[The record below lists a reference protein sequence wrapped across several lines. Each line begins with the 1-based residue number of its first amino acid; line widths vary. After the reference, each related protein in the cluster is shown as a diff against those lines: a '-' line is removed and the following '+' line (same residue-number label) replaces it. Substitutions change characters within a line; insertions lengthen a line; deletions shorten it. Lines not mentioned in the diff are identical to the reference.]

1 MDIMSAETRSR
12 VMSRIRGRDTKPEM
26 AVRRYL
32 HARGLR
38 YALDD
43 KTLPGRPDLVFR
55 SRKVAVFVHGCFW
68 HGHRGCKTWRT
79 PQSRTEYWRTKITGN
94 QQRDDRVIRRLRRD
108 GWHVRVVWACQLSE
122 GRLNQL
128 YQAIVNRPPM

>member
-1 MDIMSAETRSR
+1 MSVEMRSR

-38 YALDD
+38 YSLND

-68 HGHRGCKTWRT
+68 HGHEGCKNWRI
-79 PQSRTEYWRTKITGN
+79 PQSRTEYWLTKITGN
-94 QQRDDRVIRRLRRD
+94 KQRDARAIRQLRRE
-108 GWHVRVVWACQLSE
+108 GWHVRVVWACHLSE
-122 GRLNQL
+122 ERLNQL
-128 YQAIVNRPPM
+128 FRTIVKRSPT